1 MFFPDRLENERY
13 EAELKLKKEQLE
25 FERQL
30 QKNTQIKEI
39 EKAQTELAD
48 WEKELTDVDAKL
60 AAAKLENNYEQ
71 PGLPNYSSEY
81 EPYYYQQYPDYPQQ
95 GSAQAGQWSPQ
106 YQQYPHYQ
114 VY

>member
-1 MFFPDRLENERY
+1 MGQQEQFEAQQKEAAKTREWEKEVHRNTTELENERY

-48 WEKELTDVDAKL
+48 WEKELIDVDAKL

-71 PGLPNYSSEY
+71 PGLPNYSS
-81 EPYYYQQYPDYPQQ
+81 
-95 GSAQAGQWSPQ
+95 
-106 YQQYPHYQ
+106 
-114 VY
+114 